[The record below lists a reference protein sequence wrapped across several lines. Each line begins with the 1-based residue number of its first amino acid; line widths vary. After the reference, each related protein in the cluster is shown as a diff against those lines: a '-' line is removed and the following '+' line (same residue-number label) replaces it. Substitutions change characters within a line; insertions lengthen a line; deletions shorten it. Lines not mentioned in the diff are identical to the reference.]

1 MLEPFL
7 PTVRLLV
14 AKLPKPSII
23 VTSSP
28 IEGDKGNVNVTGR
41 KSPNSLYDA
50 DLVTFEEGAI
60 DYDHSDAHG
69 FIRLNALRLRVNKMV
84 QDK

>member
-28 IEGDKGNVNVTGR
+28 IEGDKGSVNVTTPEEVSTITW
-41 KSPNSLYDA
+41 SPEVA
-50 DLVTFEEGAI
+50 V
-60 DYDHSDAHG
+60 
-69 FIRLNALRLRVNKMV
+69 
-84 QDK
+84 